1 MGGKER
7 AACGGRLMG
16 TFMPNS
22 FINDPAHWLQRAA
35 ETRALAQS
43 MTDPQSKEA
52 MLRIAQDYE
61 HLAERAKL
69 REKAR
74 HNQSSPLPGPDA
86 KKYCNRAS

>member
-1 MGGKER
+1 V
-7 AACGGRLMG
+7 
-16 TFMPNS
+16 PNS
-22 FINDPAHWLQRAA
+22 FINDPTHWLQRAA

-69 REKAR
+69 RAKGAS
-74 HNQSSPLPGPDA
+74 QS
-86 KKYCNRAS
+86 N